1 MQNSARQTSQ
11 PVASTD
17 THRTPACS
25 FLTDIST
32 IRSRARKQLADGAV
46 TPSYSANRLQ
56 VLRLLD
62 EALATEIVC
71 VMRYRRHYF
80 MVRGAAGEAIKGEL
94 MKHAREEQA
103 HADLIAARIVQLGGK
118 PDMNPL
124 GVRERSHTEY
134 VEGGSLSEMVQ
145 EDLIAERV
153 AIESYAQIIR
163 FLGNDDPT
171 TRGMLERIL
180 ADEEKHAEELVSL
193 LSRIGGEEG
202 AGPVYRHGSFG

>member
-1 MQNSARQTSQ
+1 MNNTVRQTSQ

-17 THRTPACS
+17 THKSLRS
-25 FLTDIST
+25 NFLTDIST
-32 IRSRARKQLADGAV
+32 IRTRAREQLADGAV
-46 TPSYSANRLQ
+46 TPSYGANRLK

-71 VMRYRRHYF
+71 VLRYRRHYF
-80 MVRGAAGEAIKGEL
+80 MVRGAAGEVIKNEL
-94 MKHAREEQA
+94 LKHAREEQS
-103 HADLIAARIVQLGGK
+103 HADQIAERIVQLGGK

-134 VEGGSLSEMVQ
+134 AEGGSLSEMVK
-145 EDLIAERV
+145 EDLIAERI
-153 AIESYAQIIR
+153 AIESYAQLIR

-171 TRGMLERIL
+171 TRAMLERIL

-193 LSRIGGEEG
+193 LGSIGGQEG
-202 AGPVYRHGSFG
+202 GGRVYRHGSFG